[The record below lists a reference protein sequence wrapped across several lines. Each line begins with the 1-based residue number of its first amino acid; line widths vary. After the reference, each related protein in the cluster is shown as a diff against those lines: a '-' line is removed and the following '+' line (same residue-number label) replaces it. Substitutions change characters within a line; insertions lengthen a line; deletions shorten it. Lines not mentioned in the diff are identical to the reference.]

1 MKSRQIQAVVVS
13 NSLISMYAKCGNLQ
27 SAESIFR
34 FMDER
39 DIVSW
44 TSMITAYSQVGNTT
58 KAREFFDGMP
68 MRNVITWN
76 AMLGAYI
83 QHGAEEDG
91 LKMYTAILSEKYVRP
106 DWVTYVTLF
115 RGCADIGANKLG
127 DQIIGHTVKV
137 GLILDTPSAEGY
149 WKLERCLTSYK
160 GRIWFLGMP

>member
-1 MKSRQIQAVVVS
+1 
-13 NSLISMYAKCGNLQ
+13 
-27 SAESIFR
+27 
-34 FMDER
+34 
-39 DIVSW
+39 
-44 TSMITAYSQVGNTT
+44 
-58 KAREFFDGMP
+58 
-68 MRNVITWN
+68 
-76 AMLGAYI
+76 
-83 QHGAEEDG
+83 
-91 LKMYTAILSEKYVRP
+91 MYTAILSEKYVRP